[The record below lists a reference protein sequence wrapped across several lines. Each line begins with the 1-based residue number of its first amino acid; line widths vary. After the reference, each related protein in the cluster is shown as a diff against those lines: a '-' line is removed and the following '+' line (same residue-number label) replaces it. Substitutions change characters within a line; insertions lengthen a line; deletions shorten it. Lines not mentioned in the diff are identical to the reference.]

1 MSFVFILLRVCHTDM
16 MISGTALLSL
26 NVSRNLNL
34 CQETGFIYHIHKG
47 QTDSPTR
54 FKCQRNL
61 KPDD

>member
-1 MSFVFILLRVCHTDM
+1 MSFVFILLRVCQTDM
-16 MISGTALLSL
+16 LISGTALLSL

-54 FKCQRNL
+54 FKCQRNP